1 MSIPLKAVC
10 IAPLGMEEG
19 SEQSLDTQ
27 EFALVLGEPA
37 SFRFFSLSTPALLD
51 GTVPVIG
58 TVVRRWKH
66 DLSELHPIESRMDKE
81 DGDGKTV
88 RVKLKSRV
96 TELGVLELWCVAQD
110 GRKWK
115 LEFDVRQEAAMLA

>member
-1 MSIPLKAVC
+1 
-10 IAPLGMEEG
+10 MEEG